1 MKNIKKKQNYEQLS
15 LFENGETEQ
24 NLLIKRQWMWKK
36 KKRCNRR
43 FCVEPVFRK
52 GLQPGAGTVR
62 LAGTKP
68 ENNFVGGDF

>member
-1 MKNIKKKQNYEQLS
+1 M
-15 LFENGETEQ
+15 
-24 NLLIKRQWMWKK
+24 
-36 KKRCNRR
+36 R

-68 ENNFVGGDF
+68 ENNFVGGDFDIYTRYGVYYREYITK